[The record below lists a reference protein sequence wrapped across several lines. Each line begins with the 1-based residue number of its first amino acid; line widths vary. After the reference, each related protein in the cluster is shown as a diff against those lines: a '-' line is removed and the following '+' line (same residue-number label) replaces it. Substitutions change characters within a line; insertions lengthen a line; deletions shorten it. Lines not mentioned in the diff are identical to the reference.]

1 MGITFWLWLRALQL
15 ASTSDK
21 ISNMIFFAPFISLI
35 LLHFIIGEPVYY
47 TTPIGLLIIIGS
59 VLFQNRRHKTEL

>member
-1 MGITFWLWLRALQL
+1 MAP
-15 ASTSDK
+15 ASDK
-21 ISNMIFFAPFISLI
+21 ISNLIFFAPFISLI

-59 VLFQNRRHKTEL
+59 VLFQNRG

>member
-1 MGITFWLWLRALQL
+1 MKWASPSGSGSGHCSWLT
-15 ASTSDK
+15 TSDK

-59 VLFQNRRHKTEL
+59 VLFQNRRQKT